1 MSAVADAEAVPGQG
15 RVFLAVLS
23 RDIYVTWGEFPVF
36 LAQVILQPFFLL
48 FVFGKVLGSLGYT
61 TNGYSDLLFPGLL
74 ALTAVITSMQTL
86 AFPLVI
92 EFGWTKEI
100 EDRLLAPMSTW
111 LVALEKVVFAT
122 LPGADRDGGHDPD
135 RDSRAGI
142 DPLAL
147 GGLPLFLTIVLLGS
161 LLGASLGLVLG
172 TLVKPNRIN
181 IVFSLVF
188 TPLLFTGCSQYPW
201 PSLKQA
207 PLVPGDHGDEP
218 DDVRQRGPA
227 GRARAECP
235 AYRTVDL
242 PTRPPRP
249 RSSSSSA
256 SARVASSAARS
267 TEPIPWLIWP
277 RRGAYPKNARHMQTG
292 THPSGA
298 TQPPIRT
305 WRSYVTFRRQIDRPR
320 LDAHELLSHPVTGTQ
335 PRYKTPWAIRPTAR
349 DRVRR

>member
-1 MSAVADAEAVPGQG
+1 MSAVADPEAVPSQG

-122 LPGADRDGGHDPD
+122 F
-135 RDSRAGI
+135 RALIATAVMIPIGI
-142 DPLAL
+142 LVL
-147 GGLPLFLTIVLLGS
+147 GSIPWRWAGLPLFLTIVVLGS

-201 PSLKQA
+201 PSLSKLPWFQVITA
-207 PLVPGDHGDEP
+207 MNPMTYVSEGLRAALVPSVPHIAPWICLLVLPAALLVLLGD
-218 DDVRQRGPA
+218 RL
-227 GRARAECP
+227 AR
-235 AYRTVDL
+235 L
-242 PTRPPRP
+242 LPPRGRLSP
-249 RSSSSSA
+249 
-256 SARVASSAARS
+256 V
-267 TEPIPWLIWP
+267 
-277 RRGAYPKNARHMQTG
+277 
-292 THPSGA
+292 SGA
-298 TQPPIRT
+298 RFAT
-305 WRSYVTFRRQIDRPR
+305 
-320 LDAHELLSHPVTGTQ
+320 
-335 PRYKTPWAIRPTAR
+335 
-349 DRVRR
+349 